1 MSPREIV
8 FLVFCILAG
17 ACIGSFT
24 NVVIHRLPRPLDEP
38 NEFGD
43 LWDTNPWRSV
53 LGGDSSCADCGRKLT
68 VADLIPV
75 FSWLVLRGRC
85 RDCGARIP
93 AYHPLV
99 EALVPALGVVAW
111 VVVGWGWRLPLL
123 LWLIPT
129 GLAISVIDFQVLIV
143 PTRIVWPSFFVAVA
157 IAVAV
162 ALVID
167 QPRFLLNG
175 LVGIAALAG
184 PLFVIWFI
192 MPSGMGFGDV
202 RLATLLG
209 WCVGFSSGRSYGHSA
224 TLSFLTLA
232 AAAVLGLIIGI
243 GALGARGRNAKVP
256 FGPSL
261 LIAGWAVALFAPTV
275 IGQGPS

>member
-1 MSPREIV
+1 
-8 FLVFCILAG
+8 

-24 NVVIHRLPRPLDEP
+24 NVVIHRLPCPLDEP

-43 LWDTNPWRSV
+43 VWDTNPWRSV